1 MRKILF
7 VASIIFGF
15 GLYAQ
20 AKDFTVTGSGV
31 RVKKIAFVSVKVYSI
46 THSMK
51 DVPAKNA
58 QEIINADTDKKFVLK
73 MMRDIEAEKIA
84 NAFKEAYGNNG
95 YSNAGNISTISS
107 VLSGD
112 LKEGDTIT
120 FSYNSAN
127 KTVSLTSGGKTSNV
141 AGVDFMKATWSI
153 WFGKIDQ
160 PDLTQ
165 NLMSKIP

>member
-1 MRKILF
+1 MKGILVF
-7 VASIIFGF
+7 ILSLLSVGI
-15 GLYAQ
+15 YAQ

-31 RVKKIAFVSVKVYSI
+31 RVKKIAFVPVKVYSI

-73 MMRDIEAEKIA
+73 MMRDIDAEKIG
-84 NAFKEAYGNNG
+84 NAIKEAYSNNG
-95 YSNAGNISTISS
+95 YTNSGNINTISS
-107 VLSGD
+107 ILTGD

-120 FSYNSAN
+120 FAYNSAS
-127 KTVSLTSGGKTSNV
+127 KTVTCTMSGKTSNV
-141 AGVDFMKATWSI
+141 SDLNFMKATWSI

-165 NLMSKIP
+165 SLMSRIQ